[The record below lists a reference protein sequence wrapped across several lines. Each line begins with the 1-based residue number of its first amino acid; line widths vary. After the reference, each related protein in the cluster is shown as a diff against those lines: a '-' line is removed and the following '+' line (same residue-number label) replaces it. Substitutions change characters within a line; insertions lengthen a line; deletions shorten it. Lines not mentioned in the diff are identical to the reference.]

1 MNYESQSQDDLLAG
15 DLAGAESPK
24 NMNKILSGAFSK
36 GNFGSPMKFKGPRK
50 DDPNTDNPTKEKL
63 ASDAKTKANPE
74 FSVDSPLPAGTSD
87 VGGEVVGTAG
97 KVFAS
102 YDQHLPDSSIKTG
115 VTNTTLHNA
124 GSGGTYKGFGG
135 GTSERKAVLTS
146 LSNLNTNTKSEGKK
160 ILSESSIEDKKD
172 IKFHTTNPKVSF
184 ITGGGSKYKK

>member
-24 NMNKILSGAFSK
+24 NMNNILSGGYSK
-36 GNFGSPMKFKGPRK
+36 GNFGGAMKFKGPRK

-87 VGGEVVGTAG
+87 IGGEIVGKAG

-102 YDQHLPDSSIKTG
+102 YDQHLPNSNIKTG
-115 VTNTTLHNA
+115 VTNTTAGKNKTRTKLHGA
-124 GSGGTYKGFGG
+124 GTD
-135 GTSERKAVLTS
+135 ERNAVLTS
-146 LSNLNTNTKSEGKK
+146 LSNLDTNTKSEGKK
-160 ILSESSIEDKKD
+160 ILSESSLADNKD
-172 IKFHTTNPKVSF
+172 IKFHTSNPKVSF